1 MRQGNVH
8 THALRGSGQCFGLRC
23 AYAASSAVAE
33 IERRVSAGDFS
44 FLLPMDQAV
53 AFLPAVQ
60 FSAAAQKKL
69 QNGNPVEAALMLSGD
84 TAEENTPVRLY
95 CEKAFIGIGCFKDGV
110 CHIRCRLGGN

>member
-1 MRQGNVH
+1 MED
-8 THALRGSGQCFGLRC
+8 ALP
-23 AYAASSAVAE
+23 VAE

-44 FLLPMDQAV
+44 FLLPMDQAI

-69 QNGNPVEAALMLSGD
+69 QNGNPVEAAMMLSGD

-95 CEKAFIGIGCFKDGV
+95 CEKAFIGVGFFKDGV